1 MELVRTV
8 VITTMN
14 PALPVLQAACK
25 ALAVLLA
32 DSGAAKQECLR
43 HSEAGGPV
51 WPEVAKSVRQVKW
64 VLRPFTLVQAVSSCT
79 AGQHCISALLL

>member
-1 MELVRTV
+1 M

-32 DSGAAKQECLR
+32 DSAAAKQECLR
-43 HSEAGGPV
+43 HSEAGGPA
-51 WPEVAKSVRQVKW
+51 WPEAAESVRQVNR
-64 VLRPFTLVQAVSSCT
+64 VLRPSILLQAVSSCCT
-79 AGQHCISALLL
+79 AEQDCISTLLL